1 MLYYDGIDL
10 SEGIDVNKTS
20 ASKECDICRFWC
32 FLDKESQFQSDVCNG
47 CYDVL
52 MMSLTIN
59 DITILNIS
67 GIDYRCSIN
76 RISKS
81 DSVNLL
87 RDAELIEERGVF

>member
-1 MLYYDGIDL
+1 
-10 SEGIDVNKTS
+10 
-20 ASKECDICRFWC
+20 
-32 FLDKESQFQSDVCNG
+32 
-47 CYDVL
+47 
-52 MMSLTIN
+52 MSLTIN